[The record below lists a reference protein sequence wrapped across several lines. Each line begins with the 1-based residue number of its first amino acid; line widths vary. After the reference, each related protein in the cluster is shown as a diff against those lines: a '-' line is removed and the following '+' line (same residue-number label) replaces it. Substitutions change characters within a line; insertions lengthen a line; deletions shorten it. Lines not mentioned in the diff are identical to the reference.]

1 VQVDPALIDT
11 NHASNP
17 GRWSELRELQKEL
30 GEAMMTLSETHRRV
44 VTMFDIQ
51 GMPHGEIAT
60 IRDPKRSL
68 PEEHR
73 QEF

>member
-1 VQVDPALIDT
+1 
-11 NHASNP
+11 
-17 GRWSELRELQKEL
+17 
-30 GEAMMTLSETHRRV
+30 MMTLSEAHRMV